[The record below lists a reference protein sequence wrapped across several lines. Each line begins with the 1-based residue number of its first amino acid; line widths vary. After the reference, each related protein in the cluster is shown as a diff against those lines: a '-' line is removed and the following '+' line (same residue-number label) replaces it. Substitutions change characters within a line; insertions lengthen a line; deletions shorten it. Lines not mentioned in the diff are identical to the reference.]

1 MYAWPVLLPAQ
12 SNRENFQRTVS
23 LFDDDTGEAIDV
35 SGRTL
40 AAPGD
45 FTAAN
50 WVVTCGAIVTASVSQ
65 LTIKDYPFGNEMQA
79 LSLTVGLGL
88 AIAAGSP
95 VTIASV
101 ANPLN
106 TMTGYVTSYA
116 PATGKMVCQIGYSFL
131 LEIRTAPQGMS
142 DGYAP
147 SSFIGTDDN
156 SLPVLQAS
164 LGNGISVVDV
174 GKLLVDISANPSAT
188 LNTAK
193 LNHRTYNV
201 GMTMFD
207 GSADTRQ
214 IFIGKLPILSGYVS
228 SQPLPLATTSNPY
241 GLP

>member
-1 MYAWPVLLPAQ
+1 MYATPVLLGQQ
-12 SNRENFQRTVS
+12 SNRENFQRTIA
-23 LFDDDTGEAIDV
+23 LFDDDTGQAIDI

-50 WVVTCGAIVTASVSQ
+50 WVVTCGTVVTASVSQ

-79 LSLTVGLGL
+79 LALTVGAGL

-95 VTIASV
+95 VTIAD
-101 ANPLN
+101 AATGKN

-116 PATGKMVCQIGYSFL
+116 PATGKMVAQIGYSFL
-131 LEIRTAPQGMS
+131 FEIRTVPENNWN
-142 DGYAP
+142 DGYA
-147 SSFIGTDDN
+147 SSSYIGTDDN
-156 SLPVLQAS
+156 SLPVIQAS

-174 GKLLVDISANPSAT
+174 GKLLVNISANPSST

-193 LNHRTYNV
+193 LRHRTYNV
-201 GMTMFD
+201 GMTVFD
-207 GSADTRQ
+207 GLDDTRQ
-214 IFIGKLPILSGYVS
+214 IFIGKLPILNGYVS
-228 SQPLPLATTSNPY
+228 SQPLPQASSNIY

>member
-1 MYAWPVLLPAQ
+1 MYAWPVLLSPQ
-12 SNRENFQRTVS
+12 SNRENFSRTVS

-45 FTAAN
+45 FTGNA
-50 WVVTCGAIVTASVSQ
+50 WVVSCGDVVTASVSA

-79 LSLTVGLGL
+79 LALTVGAGL

-95 VTIASV
+95 VTIADA

-116 PATGKMVCQIGYSFL
+116 ASTGKMVVQIGYSFL
-131 LEIRTAPQGMS
+131 LEIRTSPQGFS

-156 SLPVLQAS
+156 SLPVIQAS

-174 GKLLVDISANPSAT
+174 GKLWVNISANSGAS

-193 LNHRTYNV
+193 LGHRTYNV

-207 GSADTRQ
+207 GDADIRQ
-214 IFIGKLPILSGYVS
+214 IFIGKLPILNGYVS
-228 SQPLPLATTSNPY
+228 SQPLPQSIINPY

>member
-12 SNRENFQRTVS
+12 SNRENFQRTIS
-23 LFDDDTGEAIDV
+23 LFDDDTGAAIDV

-40 AAPGD
+40 AAAGD
-45 FTAAN
+45 FVGNN
-50 WVVTCGAIVTASVSQ
+50 WVVTCGAVVTASVSE

-95 VTIASV
+95 VTIADA
-101 ANPLN
+101 ANALN
-106 TMTGYVTSYA
+106 TMTGYVTSYVA
-116 PATGKMVCQIGYSFL
+116 ATGKMVCQIGYSFL
-131 LEIRTAPQGMS
+131 LEVRTAAQNNWN

-147 SSFIGTDDN
+147 SSYIGTDDN
-156 SLPVLQAS
+156 SLPILQAS

-174 GKLLVDISANPSAT
+174 GKLLVNISANPGAT

-207 GSADTRQ
+207 GDADTRQ
-214 IFIGKLPILSGYVS
+214 IFIGKLPILNGYVS
-228 SQPLPLATTSNPY
+228 SLPIAQASSNPY